1 MAYSLFCPDFH
12 VSDLEQHDFLDYDTD
27 DKGEFVLDNNGQ
39 RIPTTALRG
48 VVEPVIVHS
57 HDTQRLGHIQ
67 HRTNGKNFAGSGAE
81 LCITVLNGLD
91 GPIVL

>member
-1 MAYSLFCPDFH
+1 MSRR
-12 VSDLEQHDFLDYDTD
+12 ENYDTVRMLLSAQIASD
-27 DKGEFVLDNNGQ
+27 THHASHMFQ
-39 RIPTTALRG
+39 HPPTALRG
-48 VVEPVIVHS
+48 LGEPVIVHS

-81 LCITVLNGLD
+81 PCITVLNGLD